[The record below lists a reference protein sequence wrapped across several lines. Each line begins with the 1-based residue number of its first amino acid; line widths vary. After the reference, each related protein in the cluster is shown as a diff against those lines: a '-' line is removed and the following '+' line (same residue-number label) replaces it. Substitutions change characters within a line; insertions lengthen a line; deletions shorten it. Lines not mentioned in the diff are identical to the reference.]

1 MHLRREKN
9 ASRSALF
16 DRFEGI
22 EEGGLRASSSYSHEI
37 NEHDNDKAL
46 DGLQDRVLFLKRLTG
61 DIHEEVENQNR
72 FLDQMGNNMD
82 ASRGIL
88 SGTVDRFKMVMEMKS
103 SRTMCKLV
111 VLFVGFALI
120 FFCLIRYTITDRDTE
135 MSKDVENQKI
145 DEQHEIQVASSA
157 PTEIQETLYNRILQ
171 QVSLYSI
178 AAGYCISASLL
189 SIINK
194 WAVMKFPYPGAL
206 TALQYFTSAAGVVIF
221 GWFKLIEHDRLDI
234 LILWRFLPAAIIF
247 YLSLFTNSELLLH
260 ANVDTFI
267 VFRSAVPIFV
277 AIGET
282 LFLHQ
287 PWPSMKTWLSL
298 ATIFGGSVLYVLTD
312 YQFTVV
318 AYTWAVAYLVSMT
331 IDFVY
336 IKHIVMTVGLNTWG
350 LVLYNNLEALLLF
363 PLELFIM
370 GELKK
375 IKDDI
380 SDELDWYSFQV
391 VFPVCLSCLFGLSIS
406 FFGFS
411 CRRAISATGF
421 TVLGIVNK
429 LLTIVINLVIWEKH
443 STFIGTVGLLIC
455 MIGGVMYQQSTSKP
469 KDSKQVKAPEREEEE
484 QKLLEM
490 QSNSGGKDVD
500 GSGEK

>member
-1 MHLRREKN
+1 
-9 ASRSALF
+9 
-16 DRFEGI
+16 
-22 EEGGLRASSSYSHEI
+22 
-37 NEHDNDKAL
+37 
-46 DGLQDRVLFLKRLTG
+46 
-61 DIHEEVENQNR
+61 
-72 FLDQMGNNMD
+72 
-82 ASRGIL
+82 
-88 SGTVDRFKMVMEMKS
+88 
-103 SRTMCKLV
+103 
-111 VLFVGFALI
+111 
-120 FFCLIRYTITDRDTE
+120 
-135 MSKDVENQKI
+135 MSNDVENPKAGEAQTGPGSLS
-145 DEQHEIQVASSA
+145 AS
-157 PTEIQETLYNRILQ
+157 IETQATWLNCLLQ
-171 QVSLYSI
+171 QASVYGI

-206 TALQYFTSAAGVVIF
+206 TALQYVTSAAGVLLF
-221 GWFKLIEHDRLDI
+221 GSLKFIEHDRLDFMTM
-234 LILWRFLPAAIIF
+234 WRFLPAAIIF

-282 LFLHQ
+282 LYLHQ
-287 PWPSMKTWLSL
+287 PWPTIKTWFSL

-312 YQFTVV
+312 YQFTLT
-318 AYTWAVAYLVSMT
+318 AYSWALAYLMSMS

-336 IKHIVMTVGLNTWG
+336 IKHVVMTIGLNTWG

-363 PLELFIM
+363 PLELLIM

-375 IKDDI
+375 IKHEI
-380 SDELDWYSFQV
+380 SDESDWYSFQV
-391 VFPVCLSCLFGLSIS
+391 VLPVGLSCLFGLAIS

-429 LLTIVINLVIWEKH
+429 LLTVVINLVIWDKH
-443 STFIGTVGLLIC
+443 STFVGTVGLLIC
-455 MIGGVMYQQSTSKP
+455 MIGGIMYQQSTSNKP
-469 KDSKQVKAPEREEEE
+469 KEVKEVKPQETEEEQ

-490 QSNSGGKDVD
+490 QSSTESNVNEKQVTDSEGK
-500 GSGEK
+500 